1 MKKNITLAL
10 LLTVGSSSSAFKRG
24 WRWLTLIATIQN
36 GGSGIRVSTDFGLGE
51 NMSLGLRLLIYY
63 LYRMM
68 RWETNQ
74 NLEIELT

>member
-1 MKKNITLAL
+1 M
-10 LLTVGSSSSAFKRG
+10 
-24 WRWLTLIATIQN
+24 LTLIATIQN

-51 NMSLGLRLLIYY
+51 NMSLGRLLIYY
-63 LYRMM
+63 LFRMM

>member
-1 MKKNITLAL
+1 
-10 LLTVGSSSSAFKRG
+10 LTTIV
-24 WRWLTLIATIQN
+24 TIQN